1 MLFHR
6 YVNVVSGHIHY
17 YIYDCDSKKTHK
29 HFDLSHETLFALHV
43 NVNVND
49 TCTVNNTDIL
59 TEN

>member
-6 YVNVVSGHIHY
+6 YVNVNVVSGHIHY

-49 TCTVNNTDIL
+49 NMYRK
-59 TEN
+59 